1 MTMQIYLITI
11 AYLLIGAGQLLVDYY
26 GGRLLL
32 LIRLRNM
39 FRTSVKI
46 QVLSIVG
53 GIGLVLLK
61 VFFPV
66 APGPALLGDLFP
78 AGMMFILVIYYLS
91 QLMVYH
97 KKGRDAVEEDNKRLE
112 EDMLQKTGSYIETNK
127 RNLGVVMVVC
137 ATLHFLFPQAVLL

>member
-1 MTMQIYLITI
+1 MTMQIYFITI
-11 AYLLIGAGQLLVDYY
+11 VFLLIGAGQLLVDYY

-32 LIRLRNM
+32 LIRMRNM
-39 FRTSVKI
+39 FRTSVRI
-46 QVLSIVG
+46 QLAAIVG
-53 GIGLVLLK
+53 GLGMVVLK

-66 APGPALLGDLFP
+66 SPGPALLGDLFP
-78 AGMMFILVIYYLS
+78 ASMMLVLVIYYLF

-97 KKGRDAVEEDNKRLE
+97 KKGHEAVEEDNKLAE

-137 ATLHFLFPQAVLL
+137 ASLHFLFPQAVLL